1 MTTHWVCLGMR
12 LEVKETK
19 FLSIITKK
27 NILLVPKFPEERF
40 LDLRKKEDGEASLL
54 EKMSMTRWRQLKRK
68 TERRIQK

>member
-40 LDLRKKEDGEASLL
+40 LDLRKKEDREGDG
-54 EKMSMTRWRQLKRK
+54 K
-68 TERRIQK
+68 

>member
-27 NILLVPKFPEERF
+27 NILLVPKSPRRKIFRF
-40 LDLRKKEDGEASLL
+40 GGRKKT
-54 EKMSMTRWRQLKRK
+54 EKQVCWRK
-68 TERRIQK
+68 

>member
-40 LDLRKKEDGEASLL
+40 LDLRKKEDGRSNFVG
-54 EKMSMTRWRQLKRK
+54 KSMTRW
-68 TERRIQK
+68 